1 MDGWMALLVMSL
13 RKLREMV
20 KNRKAWRAVVYCK
33 QSDTTEQLNNNNNVC
48 VCVCV
53 CVCVYILSFN
63 FLIILMIVILKCQ
76 GNYEQNENTIH
87 RMGENICNLSDQK
100 GINL

>member
-53 CVCVYILSFN
+53 YILSFN
-63 FLIILMIVILKCQ
+63 FLINDSYFKVSREL
-76 GNYEQNENTIH
+76 
-87 RMGENICNLSDQK
+87 
-100 GINL
+100 